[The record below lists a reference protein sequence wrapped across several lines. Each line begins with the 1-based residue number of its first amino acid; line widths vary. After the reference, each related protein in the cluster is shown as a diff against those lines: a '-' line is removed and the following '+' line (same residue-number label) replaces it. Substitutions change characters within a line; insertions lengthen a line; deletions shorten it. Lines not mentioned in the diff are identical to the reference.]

1 MGGGGGGG
9 GGFQVFFEN
18 CGVSYRSDA
27 VLFSLLSALYRIW
40 IWAAILMYQ
49 VAQASQT
56 PKNIV
61 DWSFVFCF
69 MFSLDKYALL

>member
-1 MGGGGGGG
+1 
-9 GGFQVFFEN
+9 
-18 CGVSYRSDA
+18 
-27 VLFSLLSALYRIW
+27 
-40 IWAAILMYQ
+40 MYQ